1 MPSFFQ
7 SPTDDHLNNQNTQ
20 FSNSLPSYYRLQYIA
35 PVSHERVFFFIFR
48 FCRAIQ
54 NTLPNLGRKS
64 WCHTLTIYTARS
76 LVYFKIHH
84 CVLLVKKESFN
95 TLCSFSITP
104 RIYPLGFTFRK
115 TKFSRKI
122 TSMIYTSNCILS
134 KVVSE
139 TSVAAIS
146 ACHLSPAGVFS
157 FVSLFFSF
165 QWRSN
170 GRRRGTRR
178 LTVRA
183 TSLPVTRAGFVTRL
197 VTISGPALVTG
208 WRRRLARVRSMAA
221 PLYRAGW
228 FVWARTRSREKK
240 SPISRV

>member
-1 MPSFFQ
+1 MPY
-7 SPTDDHLNNQNTQ
+7 TYDL
-20 FSNSLPSYYRLQYIA
+20 YC
-35 PVSHERVFFFIFR
+35 PVSRVF
-48 FCRAIQ
+48 Q
-54 NTLPNLGRKS
+54 NP
-64 WCHTLTIYTARS
+64 S
-76 LVYFKIHH
+76 LFST
-84 CVLLVKKESFN
+84 CKKESFN
-95 TLCSFSITP
+95 ILCSFSITP

-134 KVVSE
+134 KVVNE

-146 ACHLSPAGVFS
+146 TCHLSPAGVFS

-208 WRRRLARVRSMAA
+208 
-221 PLYRAGW
+221 
-228 FVWARTRSREKK
+228 
-240 SPISRV
+240 